1 MTTAFTVVI
10 PSRYASTRLPG
21 KPLQLIGNKPMIQLV
36 WEQACKSSA
45 ERVVVATD
53 DVRIIEVCKGF
64 GAETVMTREDHNSCT
79 DRLAEV
85 AAKLGLAPD
94 AIVVNVQGD
103 EPLIPP
109 SVIDQ
114 VAANLAAHGEARMA
128 TLAEPIEDIET
139 LFNPNVVKVVSDIN
153 GLALTF
159 SRATLP
165 WARDDF
171 AKTRDVLPA
180 GVPYRR
186 HIGIYAYRAGFLHDF
201 VSWGPCWLENTESLE
216 QLRALWH
223 GVRIHVGDALE
234 APPAGVDTLE
244 DLGRVRRVLGFW
256 CRFCS
261 SAWAISAVR
270 LRQKACC
277 AINCVKRAWLIKS
290 KWPRPVPVNGTL
302 ATHRTS
308 AASVQHCNA
317 AMTCRPS
324 VRNRYRAPISR
335 AMT

>member
-21 KPLQLIGNKPMIQLV
+21 KPLLLIAGKPMIQHV
-36 WEQACKSSA
+36 WEQASKSSA

-53 DVRIIEVCKGF
+53 DARIVEACNGF
-64 GAETVMTREDHNSCT
+64 GAEVVLTREDHNSGT

-85 AAKLGLAPD
+85 AMKLGLAPD

-114 VAANLAAHGEARMA
+114 VAANLAAHAEARMA
-128 TLAEPIEDIET
+128 TLAEPIEDADT
-139 LFNPNVVKVVSDIN
+139 LFNPNVVKVVSDLN

-159 SRATLP
+159 SRSTLP
-165 WARDDF
+165 WARDAF
-171 AKTRDVLPA
+171 AVNPEQLPE

-186 HIGIYAYRAGFLHDF
+186 HIGIYAYRAGFLQDF

-223 GVRIHVGDALE
+223 GVRIHVDDALI
-234 APPAGVDTLE
+234 APPAGVDTVE
-244 DLGRVRRVLGFW
+244 DLERVRRLLE
-256 CRFCS
+256 
-261 SAWAISAVR
+261 A
-270 LRQKACC
+270 
-277 AINCVKRAWLIKS
+277 
-290 KWPRPVPVNGTL
+290 
-302 ATHRTS
+302 
-308 AASVQHCNA
+308 
-317 AMTCRPS
+317 
-324 VRNRYRAPISR
+324 
-335 AMT
+335 

>member
-1 MTTAFTVVI
+1 MSSAFTVVI
-10 PSRYASTRLPG
+10 PARFASTRLPG
-21 KPLQLIGNKPMIQLV
+21 KPLQLIAGKPMIQWV

-53 DVRIIEVCKGF
+53 DPRIVEACQGF
-64 GAETVMTREDHNSCT
+64 GAQALLTRDDHNSGT

-85 AAKLGLAPD
+85 ASQLGLAAD

-114 VAANLAAHGEARMA
+114 VAANLAAHTEASMA
-128 TLAEPIEDIET
+128 TLAEPIEDVQT
-139 LFNPNVVKVVSDIN
+139 LFNPNVVKVVTDLN

-165 WARDDF
+165 WARDAF
-171 AKTRDVLPA
+171 AKSHEHLPE

-223 GVRIHVGDALE
+223 GVRIHVADALE
-234 APPAGVDTLE
+234 APPTGVDTAE
-244 DLGRVRRVLGFW
+244 DLERVRRLLE
-256 CRFCS
+256 
-261 SAWAISAVR
+261 A
-270 LRQKACC
+270 
-277 AINCVKRAWLIKS
+277 
-290 KWPRPVPVNGTL
+290 
-302 ATHRTS
+302 
-308 AASVQHCNA
+308 
-317 AMTCRPS
+317 
-324 VRNRYRAPISR
+324 
-335 AMT
+335 